1 MSDYQDVWQKD
12 IPDGAPFEIELREPS
27 PKTVPMTKGGT
38 FDKWKAGLPRSNP
51 LHQGGENEIEYCW
64 LMLVSNHL
72 KEALR
77 VAGAGRV
84 TIVATRSGDD
94 EKFEVSKGWTSSAGS
109 TGGEGSGSRNL
120 SYGNGR
126 AGRALPEGETAA
138 RYLGALLRA
147 TSLAHHYL
155 RASKSIA
162 EIAEDLNGDGR
173 SSFESTI
180 LIAAGKIA
188 HSASIAALDSDQD
201 FAEQMKQLVGSRA
214 SDSSSTHPAGSS
226 APRPPDDPYEGYPSS
241 ADEEGDQDD
250 LPF

>member
-77 VAGAGRV
+77 VAGSGRV
-84 TIVATRSGDD
+84 TIVATRTGDD
-94 EKFEVSKGWTSSAGS
+94 EKFEVSRGWSSAGS
-109 TGGEGSGSRNL
+109 TGNGGGSRNL
-120 SYGNGR
+120 PYGNGR
-126 AGRALPEGETAA
+126 AGRPLPEGETAA
-138 RYLGALLRA
+138 QYLGALCRA

-155 RASKSIA
+155 RGSKSIVKVA
-162 EIAEDLNGDGR
+162 TKLSGTDGL

-201 FAEQMKQLVGSRA
+201 FAEQMKQLVQSRA
-214 SDSSSTHPAGSS
+214 VDSSSPPPAGSS
-226 APRPPDDPYEGYPSS
+226 APRSPDDPYEGYPSS

>member
-27 PKTVPMTKGGT
+27 PKTVPMTRGGT

-94 EKFEVSKGWTSSAGS
+94 ETFEVSKGWTSSAGS
-109 TGGEGSGSRNL
+109 TGGGGGPG

-138 RYLGALLRA
+138 QYLGALCRA

-155 RASKSIA
+155 RGSKSIA
-162 EIAEDLNGDGR
+162 KVAQDLNGDGR

-214 SDSSSTHPAGSS
+214 ADSSSTPPAGSS
-226 APRPPDDPYEGYPSS
+226 PPRPPDDPYE
-241 ADEEGDQDD
+241 EGDQDE

>member
-1 MSDYQDVWQKD
+1 MSEHQDVWQKD
-12 IPDGAPFEIELREPS
+12 IPGAISFEIELREDA
-27 PKTVPMTKGGT
+27 PKTVPMKKGGT

-84 TIVATRSGDD
+84 TIVANRAGDD
-94 EKFEVSKGWTSSAGS
+94 ETFEVSKGWTSSAGS
-109 TGGEGSGSRNL
+109 TGGGGGSRNL
-120 SYGNGR
+120 PYGNGK
-126 AGRALPEGETAA
+126 AGRALPGGVTAA
-138 RYLGALLRA
+138 QHLGALCRA
-147 TSLAHHYL
+147 TAFAHGYL
-155 RASKSIA
+155 RDSSSVGAA
-162 EIAEDLNGDGR
+162 MLALVGDEGR

-188 HSASIAALDSDQD
+188 FSASMAALDSDQD
-201 FAEQMKQLVGSRA
+201 FAEQMKQLVRGRA
-214 SDSSSTHPAGSS
+214 ADSSSSPPSGSS
-226 APRPPDDPYEGYPSS
+226 APRPPDEPYGPEP
-241 ADEEGDQDD
+241 EEGDNGE

>member
-1 MSDYQDVWQKD
+1 MSEHQDVWQKD
-12 IPDGAPFEIELREPS
+12 IPGAISFEIELREDA
-27 PKTVPMTKGGT
+27 PKTVPMKKGGT

-84 TIVATRSGDD
+84 TIVANRAGDD
-94 EKFEVSKGWTSSAGS
+94 ETFEVSKGWTSSAGS
-109 TGGEGSGSRNL
+109 TGGGGESRNL
-120 SYGNGR
+120 SYGNGK
-126 AGRALPEGETAA
+126 AGRALPDGVTAA
-138 RYLGALLRA
+138 QHLGALCRA
-147 TSLAHHYL
+147 TAFAHGYL
-155 RASKSIA
+155 RDSSSVEAA
-162 EIAEDLNGDGR
+162 MLALAGDDGR

-188 HSASIAALDSDQD
+188 FSASMAALDSDQD
-201 FAEQMKQLVGSRA
+201 FAEQMKQLVRGRA
-214 SDSSSTHPAGSS
+214 ADSSSTPPAGSS
-226 APRPPDDPYEGYPSS
+226 APRSSDEPYGPEPEPPADGDDE
-241 ADEEGDQDD
+241 

>member
-27 PKTVPMTKGGT
+27 PKTVPMTRGGT

-94 EKFEVSKGWTSSAGS
+94 EKFEVSKGWTNSAGS
-109 TGGEGSGSRNL
+109 TGGGGESRNL

-126 AGRALPEGETAA
+126 AGRALPDGQTAA
-138 RYLGALLRA
+138 QHLAALCRA

-155 RASKSIA
+155 RDSRSISA
-162 EIAEDLNGDGR
+162 AMVALAGDEGR

-188 HSASIAALDSDQD
+188 FSASIAAIDSDQD
-201 FAEQMKQLVGSRA
+201 FAEQMKQLVQGRA
-214 SDSSSTHPAGSS
+214 ADSSSTPPAGSS
-226 APRPPDDPYEGYPSS
+226 APRPSDEAYGPEP
-241 ADEEGDQDD
+241 EEGEDQDD